1 MNIDGHK
8 ETINI
13 YTTRIDTVYGMSYV
27 ALAPEH
33 PLVDTITTTEHKA
46 IVDEYRENAK
56 KKTDLQRTE
65 LEKDKTGVFT

>member
-1 MNIDGHK
+1 MKMNIDGHK

-33 PLVDTITTTEHKA
+33 PLVDKITTKEQKKQVETYK
-46 IVDEYRENAK
+46 DQAK

-65 LEKDKTGVFT
+65 LEKDKT

>member
-33 PLVDTITTTEHKA
+33 PLVDKITTKEQKKQVETYK
-46 IVDEYRENAK
+46 DQAK

-65 LEKDKTGVFT
+65 LEKDKT